1 MNAQS
6 AGEAGYQTFQKEGGI
21 AAMGTARLWLMMD
34 EHEDSID
41 DSWFEVT
48 MDDSKPFLSYPA
60 TRHRNG
66 FNLNFADGHVDHYK
80 FRDPTSRFP
89 PVPAVIS
96 PANSDWA
103 WLKSVTTVPWGL

>member
-41 DSWFEVT
+41 DSWVR
-48 MDDSKPFLSYPA
+48 S
-60 TRHRNG
+60 
-66 FNLNFADGHVDHYK
+66 DH
-80 FRDPTSRFP
+80 
-89 PVPAVIS
+89 
-96 PANSDWA
+96 
-103 WLKSVTTVPWGL
+103 G